1 MASNCLRNIKFP
13 ITFRERRNETGGKK
27 RKHFQTKIF
36 SSKHHPVR
44 SNMWAYFSPDF
55 SIDRF
60 HGMCPKCNAHTWQRT
75 WSYGTHVFLLGSC
88 VNKIVG
94 KCNSTVV
101 NAMYVQWYKSKV
113 KWIFQNSC
121 WCCWHMVAMGLW
133 NFFCFNWINYNFH
146 RNTFFYSENN
156 LKLFQF
162 VHVERSMRTA
172 RNYTNEWFKTQM
184 NEMHLL
190 YSQISRTVCFRTI
203 FLLSH
208 YWTLFLW
215 IQLVCLLR
223 EGSKFPVYVGWQV
236 GCLLS
241 CQLWPSTISI
251 CLLQIN
257 WWWLATMPISYRLA
271 YQPQI
276 LFKGIRTSRFKWSWK
291 QSTVEF
297 LSQFPMITRFQ
308 KQRNK
313 SIVLIR
319 VYQRKVTV
327 LLNFDFHTNFNWNF
341 FIIIMNLLI
350 FE

>member
-1 MASNCLRNIKFP
+1 MQCMYNDTKQKSSGFFRTAVGAVGIWWRWGCGISFASF
-13 ITFRERRNETGGKK
+13 
-27 RKHFQTKIF
+27 
-36 SSKHHPVR
+36 
-44 SNMWAYFSPDF
+44 A
-55 SIDRF
+55 
-60 HGMCPKCNAHTWQRT
+60 
-75 WSYGTHVFLLGSC
+75 
-88 VNKIVG
+88 
-94 KCNSTVV
+94 
-101 NAMYVQWYKSKV
+101 
-113 KWIFQNSC
+113 
-121 WCCWHMVAMGLW
+121 
-133 NFFCFNWINYNFH
+133 FNWINYNFY
-146 RNTFFYSENN
+146 RNTYFYSENN

-172 RNYTNEWFKTQM
+172 RNYTNECSKTQM

-190 YSQISRTVCFRTI
+190 YSQISRTLCFRTI

-223 EGSKFPVYVGWQV
+223 EGSKFPVHVGWQV

-319 VYQRKVTV
+319 VHQRKVTV